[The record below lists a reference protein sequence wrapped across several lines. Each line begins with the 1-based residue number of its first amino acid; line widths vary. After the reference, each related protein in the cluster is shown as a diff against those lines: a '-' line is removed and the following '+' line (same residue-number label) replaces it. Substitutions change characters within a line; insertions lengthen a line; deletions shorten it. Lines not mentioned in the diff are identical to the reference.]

1 MSRLKYALI
10 GHGRRGAAHL
20 STVQVLKDTFHVVA
34 VCDAHRDSAEAGAAK
49 PGVNAYTDVRKL
61 IDEEH
66 PDVCD
71 VVVPAPLHHIVSCY
85 LSRCGISHNVETPLA
100 PTLGLMDMMIA
111 EATENGVTL
120 QTSENFPF
128 VPVEQFVC
136 KLINADVIGK
146 VHKCYRLFSTTGYHG
161 LAAIRCRMD
170 AGSVFSSSRAF
181 QSRKSIAPIAVSSI
195 GHTMPV
201 VPYVDRAK
209 RDFNSETL
217 EFYAV
222 DFDNGGLGIAMVGN
236 KNGCLGRNKLVGFE
250 TCGERGT
257 IITNG
262 NQGASGGETVN
273 VCTDEDIT
281 QRAGKAQ
288 TYEFQRE
295 YSESGVLQRIFIE
308 LPTALGSTIEWV
320 NPYRHT
326 QISESGISL
335 ATMLDGLGRAVR
347 ENTQPLWTGEM
358 GRTDQEMVI
367 AAHRSIRMNRQ
378 PVQLPLSPNP
388 DEEAA
393 FDRNFEAQFGIHP
406 RADIEKALQVN
417 FKAR

>member
-20 STVQVLKDTFHVVA
+20 STVAALKDTFEIVA
-34 VCDAHRDSAEAGAAK
+34 VCDAHAESAESGAAK
-49 PGVNAYTDVRKL
+49 FGVEAYTDVRKM
-61 IDEEH
+61 IDETS

-71 VVVPAPLHHIVSCY
+71 VVVPMPLHHVVSCY
-85 LSRCGISHNVETPLA
+85 LSRRGISHNVETGLA
-100 PTLGLMDMMIA
+100 PTLGLMDMMIDDA
-111 EATENGVTL
+111 AENGVKL

-136 KLINADVIGK
+136 KLIKEGVIGN

-170 AGSVFSSSRAF
+170 A
-181 QSRKSIAPIAVSSI
+181 APKTVSSMA
-195 GHTMPV
+195 HAMPV
-201 VPYVDRAK
+201 APYIDRAK
-209 RDFNSETL
+209 REFNREGL

-222 DFDNGGLGIAMVGN
+222 DFDSGGIGIAMVGN

-273 VCTDEDIT
+273 VCTDEDLI
-281 QRAGKAQ
+281 QNAGRAQ

-295 YSESGVLQRIFIE
+295 YNEDKTLHRIFVE
-308 LPTALGSTIEWV
+308 LPASLGGTVTWV
-320 NPYRHT
+320 NPYQHT
-326 QISESGISL
+326 SISETGISL
-335 ATMLDGLGRAVR
+335 ATMLDGIARAVR
-347 ENTQPLWTGEM
+347 DDTQPLWTGDM
-358 GRTDQEMVI
+358 GRADQEMVI
-367 AAHRSIRMNRQ
+367 AAHRSIQMNRQ
-378 PVQLPLSPNP
+378 PIQLPLEP
-388 DEEAA
+388 DPAEEEA
-393 FDRNFEAQFGIHP
+393 FDRDFEVQFGVHP
-406 RADIEKALQVN
+406 REDIEKALQVN

>member
-10 GHGRRGAAHL
+10 GHGRRGAGHL
-20 STVQVLKDTFHVVA
+20 STAATLKDTFEIVA
-34 VCDAHRDSAEAGAAK
+34 VCDAHRESAEAGAARLNIGLQASPK
-49 PGVNAYTDVRKL
+49 FGVKAYTDVRKMV
-61 IDEEH
+61 DEIS

-71 VVVPAPLHHIVSCY
+71 VVVPIQLHHIISCY
-85 LSRCGISHNVETPLA
+85 LSRRGIPHNVETGLA
-100 PTLGLMDMMIA
+100 PTLGLMDMMITDAA
-111 EATENGVTL
+111 ENNVKL

-136 KLINADVIGK
+136 KLIQEGVIGN

-170 AGSVFSSSRAF
+170 ANPRS
-181 QSRKSIAPIAVSSI
+181 VSSI

-201 VPYVDRAK
+201 TPYVDRAK
-209 RDFNSETL
+209 RDFNRENL

-250 TCGERGT
+250 VCGERGT

-262 NQGASGGETVN
+262 NQSATGGETVN
-273 VCTDEDIT
+273 VCTDEDLLNG
-281 QRAGKAQ
+281 GKAQ

-295 YSESGVLQRIFIE
+295 YSDSGTLRRIFVE
-308 LPTALGSTIEWV
+308 LPASLGGTVEWV
-320 NPYRHT
+320 NPYHGT
-326 QISESGISL
+326 NIAESGISL
-335 ATMLDGLGRAVR
+335 ATMLDGIARAVR
-347 ENTQPLWTGEM
+347 EDTQPLWTGKM
-358 GRTDQEMVI
+358 GRADQEMVI
-367 AAHRSIRMNRQ
+367 AAHRSIQMNRQ
-378 PVQLPLSPNP
+378 PVELPLEADSA
-388 DEEAA
+388 EEEA
-393 FDRNFEAQFGIHP
+393 FDRNFETQFGVHP
-406 RADIEKALQVN
+406 REDIEKALQVN

>member
-10 GHGRRGAAHL
+10 GHGRRGAGHL
-20 STVQVLKDTFHVVA
+20 STAATLKNSFEVVA
-34 VCDAHRDSAEAGAAK
+34 VCDAHQESAEAGAAK
-49 PGVNAYTDVRKL
+49 VGTKAYTDVRKML
-61 IDEEH
+61 DETS

-71 VVVPAPLHHIVSCY
+71 VVVPMPLHHVVSCY
-85 LSRCGISHNVETPLA
+85 LSRCGISHNVETGLA

-111 EATENGVTL
+111 DAAENEVKL

-136 KLINADVIGK
+136 KLIKEGVIGD

-161 LAAIRCRMD
+161 LAAIRYRMD
-170 AGSVFSSSRAF
+170 AVPT
-181 QSRKSIAPIAVSSI
+181 KVSSI

-201 VPYVDRAK
+201 ASYVDRAK
-209 RDFNSETL
+209 RDHNRENL

-262 NQGASGGETVN
+262 NQGATGDETVN
-273 VCTDEDIT
+273 VCTDEDLLNGG
-281 QRAGKAQ
+281 RAQ

-295 YSESGVLQRIFIE
+295 YNEDKTLRRIFVE
-308 LPTALGSTIEWV
+308 LPASLGGTVEWV
-320 NPYRHT
+320 NPYQRT
-326 QISESGISL
+326 TISETGISL
-335 ATMLDGLGRAVR
+335 ATMLDGIARAVR
-347 ENTQPLWTGEM
+347 EDTQPLWTGEM
-358 GRTDQEMVI
+358 GRADQEMVI
-367 AAHRSIRMNRQ
+367 AAHRSIRTNRQ
-378 PVQLPLSPNP
+378 PIQLPLEP
-388 DEEAA
+388 DPAEEEA
-393 FDRNFEAQFGIHP
+393 FDRDFEAQFGVHP
-406 RADIEKALQVN
+406 RENIEKALQVN

>member
-20 STVQVLKDTFHVVA
+20 STAATLKDTFDIVA
-34 VCDAHRDSAEAGAAK
+34 VCDAHSESAEAGAAK
-49 PGVNAYTDVRKL
+49 LGVKAYTDVRKMV
-61 IDEEH
+61 DEIS

-71 VVVPAPLHHIVSCY
+71 VVVPMQLHHVVSCY
-85 LSRCGISHNVETPLA
+85 LSRCGIPHNVETGLA

-111 EATENGVTL
+111 DAAENGVKL

-136 KLINADVIGK
+136 KLIKDGIIGNI
-146 VHKCYRLFSTTGYHG
+146 HKCYRLFSTTGYHG

-170 AGSVFSSSRAF
+170 A
-181 QSRKSIAPIAVSSI
+181 APKMVSSI

-201 VPYVDRAK
+201 TPYVDRAK
-209 RDFNSETL
+209 RDFNRENL
-217 EFYAV
+217 EFYAI

-262 NQGASGGETVN
+262 NQGATGGETAN
-273 VCTDEDIT
+273 VCTDEDLLNGG
-281 QRAGKAQ
+281 RAQ

-295 YSESGVLQRIFIE
+295 YSDSGTLQRIFVE
-308 LPTALGSTIEWV
+308 LPASLGGTVAWV
-320 NPYRHT
+320 NPYRQT
-326 QISESGISL
+326 DISETGISL
-335 ATMLDGLGRAVR
+335 ATMLDGIARAVR
-347 ENTQPLWTGEM
+347 EDTQPLWTGEM
-358 GRTDQEMVI
+358 GRADQEMVI
-367 AAHRSIRMNRQ
+367 AAHRSIRTNRQ
-378 PVQLPLSPNP
+378 PIELPLEP
-388 DEEAA
+388 DPAEEDA
-393 FDRNFEAQFGIHP
+393 FDRDFEAQFGVHP
-406 RADIEKALQVN
+406 REDIEKALEVN

>member
-10 GHGRRGAAHL
+10 GHGRRGAGHL
-20 STVQVLKDTFHVVA
+20 STAATLKDTFDIVA
-34 VCDAHRDSAEAGAAK
+34 VCDAHLESAEAGAAK
-49 PGVNAYTDVRKL
+49 AGTKAYTDVQKML
-61 IDEEH
+61 DETS

-71 VVVPAPLHHIVSCY
+71 VVVPVQLHHIVSCY
-85 LSRCGISHNVETPLA
+85 LSRCGISHNVETGLA

-111 EATENGVTL
+111 DAAENEVKL

-136 KLINADVIGK
+136 KLIKEGVIGN
-146 VHKCYRLFSTTGYHG
+146 VHKCHRLFSTTGYHG

-170 AGSVFSSSRAF
+170 ANP
-181 QSRKSIAPIAVSSI
+181 KAVSSI

-201 VPYVDRAK
+201 TPYVDRAK
-209 RDFNSETL
+209 RDFNRENL
-217 EFYAV
+217 EFYAI

-262 NQGASGGETVN
+262 NQGATGGETVN
-273 VCTDEDIT
+273 VCTDEDLLNGG
-281 QRAGKAQ
+281 RAQ

-295 YSESGVLQRIFIE
+295 YSDSGTLQRILVE
-308 LPTALGSTIEWV
+308 LPASLGGTVAWV
-320 NPYRHT
+320 NPYRQT
-326 QISESGISL
+326 DISETGISL
-335 ATMLDGLGRAVR
+335 ATMLDGIARAVR
-347 ENTQPLWTGEM
+347 EDTQPLWTGEM
-358 GRTDQEMVI
+358 GRADQEMVI
-367 AAHRSIRMNRQ
+367 AAHRSIRTHRQ
-378 PVQLPLSPNP
+378 PIQLPLEPNP
-388 DEEAA
+388 AEEDA
-393 FDRNFEAQFGIHP
+393 FDRDFEAQFGVHP
-406 RADIEKALQVN
+406 REDIEKALQVN

>member
-10 GHGRRGAAHL
+10 GHGRRGAGHL
-20 STVQVLKDTFHVVA
+20 STAATLKDTFDIVA
-34 VCDAHRDSAEAGAAK
+34 VCDAHPESAEAGAARF
-49 PGVNAYTDVRKL
+49 GVKAYTDVRKMV
-61 IDEEH
+61 DEIS

-71 VVVPAPLHHIVSCY
+71 VVVPMQLHHIVSCY
-85 LSRCGISHNVETPLA
+85 LSQCGIPHNVETGLA

-111 EATENGVTL
+111 DAAENEVKL

-136 KLINADVIGK
+136 KLIKEGVIGNI
-146 VHKCYRLFSTTGYHG
+146 HKCYRLFSTTGYHG

-170 AGSVFSSSRAF
+170 A
-181 QSRKSIAPIAVSSI
+181 APKMVSSI

-201 VPYVDRAK
+201 RPYVDRAK
-209 RDFNSETL
+209 RDFNRENL
-217 EFYAV
+217 EFYAI

-262 NQGASGGETVN
+262 NQGATGGETVN
-273 VCTDEDIT
+273 VCTDEDLLNGG
-281 QRAGKAQ
+281 RAQ

-295 YSESGVLQRIFIE
+295 YSDNGTLQRIFVE
-308 LPTALGSTIEWV
+308 LPASLGGTVAWV
-320 NPYRHT
+320 NPYRQT
-326 QISESGISL
+326 DISETGISL
-335 ATMLDGLGRAVR
+335 ATMLDGIARAVR
-347 ENTQPLWTGEM
+347 EDTQPLWTGGM
-358 GRTDQEMVI
+358 GRADQEMVI
-367 AAHRSIRMNRQ
+367 AAHRSIQTNRQ
-378 PVQLPLSPNP
+378 PIELPLEP
-388 DEEAA
+388 DPAEEDA
-393 FDRNFEAQFGIHP
+393 FDRDFEAQFGVHP
-406 RADIEKALQVN
+406 REDIEKALEVN

>member
-10 GHGRRGAAHL
+10 GHGRRGSAHL
-20 STVQVLKDTFHVVA
+20 STAAALKDTFEVVA
-34 VCDAHRDSAEAGAAK
+34 VCDAHQKSAEAGAARF
-49 PGVNAYTDVRKL
+49 GVKAYTDVRKL
-61 IDEEH
+61 VDEMS

-111 EATENGVTL
+111 DAAENGVKL

-136 KLINADVIGK
+136 KLIQEDVIGK

-161 LAAIRCRMD
+161 LAAIRCRMN
-170 AGSVFSSSRAF
+170 A
-181 QSRKSIAPIAVSSI
+181 APTKVSSI

-201 VPYVDRAK
+201 VPYIDRAK
-209 RDFNSETL
+209 RDYNREGL

-273 VCTDEDIT
+273 VCTDEDINL
-281 QRAGKAQ
+281 RAGKAQ

-295 YSESGVLQRIFIE
+295 YSENKILQRIFVE
-308 LPTALGSTIEWV
+308 LPPSIGGTIEWH
-320 NPYRHT
+320 NPYQDT
-326 QISESGISL
+326 QISEGSISL
-335 ATMLDGLGRAVR
+335 ATMLNGIGRAVR
-347 ENTQPLWTGEM
+347 ENTQSLWTGEM
-358 GRTDQEMVI
+358 GRADQEMVI
-367 AAHRSIRMNRQ
+367 AAHRSVRMNRQ
-378 PVQLPLSPNP
+378 PIQLPLSSDP

-393 FDRNFEAQFGIHP
+393 FDRNFEEQYGIHP
-406 RADIEKALQVN
+406 REDIEKALQVN

>member
-10 GHGRRGAAHL
+10 GHGRRGSAHL
-20 STVQVLKDTFHVVA
+20 STAAALKDTFEIVA
-34 VCDAHRDSAEAGAAK
+34 VCDAHQESAEAGATRL
-49 PGVNAYTDVRKL
+49 GVKAYTDVRKL
-61 IDEEH
+61 VDEMS

-71 VVVPAPLHHIVSCY
+71 VVVPVPLHHIVSCY

-111 EATENGVTL
+111 DAAENGVKL

-136 KLINADVIGK
+136 KLIQEDVIGK

-161 LAAIRCRMD
+161 LAAIRCRMN
-170 AGSVFSSSRAF
+170 A
-181 QSRKSIAPIAVSSI
+181 APITVSSI
-195 GHTMPV
+195 GHSMPV

-209 RDFNSETL
+209 RDYNREGL

-273 VCTDEDIT
+273 VCTDEDIS
-281 QRAGKAQ
+281 QRGGKAQ

-295 YSESGVLQRIFIE
+295 YGEDKVLQRIFVE
-308 LPTALGSTIEWV
+308 LPPSIGGTIEWR
-320 NPYRHT
+320 NPYQDT
-326 QISESGISL
+326 QISEGGISL
-335 ATMLDGLGRAVR
+335 ATMLDGIGRAVR
-347 ENTQPLWTGEM
+347 DDTQPLWTGEM
-358 GRTDQEMVI
+358 GRADQEMVI
-367 AAHRSIRMNRQ
+367 AAHRSVHKNRQ
-378 PVQLPLSPNP
+378 PIQLPLSSDP

-393 FDRNFEAQFGIHP
+393 FDRNFEEQYGIHP
-406 RADIEKALQVN
+406 REDIEKALQVN

>member
-10 GHGRRGAAHL
+10 GHGRRGAGHL
-20 STVQVLKDTFHVVA
+20 STAATLKDTFDIVA
-34 VCDAHRDSAEAGAAK
+34 VCDAHQASAEAGAAK
-49 PGVNAYTDVRKL
+49 VGTKAYTDVRKMV
-61 IDEEH
+61 DETS

-71 VVVPAPLHHIVSCY
+71 VVVPVSLHHIVSCY
-85 LSRCGISHNVETPLA
+85 LSRRGISHNVETGLA

-111 EATENGVTL
+111 DAAENEVKL

-136 KLINADVIGK
+136 KLIKEGVIGN
-146 VHKCYRLFSTTGYHG
+146 VHKCHRLFSTTGYHG

-170 AGSVFSSSRAF
+170 A
-181 QSRKSIAPIAVSSI
+181 APKTVSSI

-201 VPYVDRAK
+201 IPYVDRAK
-209 RDFNSETL
+209 RDFNRENL
-217 EFYAV
+217 EFYAI

-262 NQGASGGETVN
+262 NQGATGGETVN
-273 VCTDEDIT
+273 VCTDEDL
-281 QRAGKAQ
+281 RNGGRAQ

-295 YSESGVLQRIFIE
+295 YSDSGTLQRIFVE
-308 LPTALGSTIEWV
+308 LPASLGGTVAWV
-320 NPYRHT
+320 NPYRET
-326 QISESGISL
+326 DISETGISL
-335 ATMLDGLGRAVR
+335 ATMLDGIARAVR
-347 ENTQPLWTGEM
+347 EDTQPLWTGEM
-358 GRTDQEMVI
+358 GRADQEMVI
-367 AAHRSIRMNRQ
+367 AAHRSIRTNRQ
-378 PVQLPLSPNP
+378 PIQLPLEP
-388 DEEAA
+388 DPAEEDA
-393 FDRNFEAQFGIHP
+393 FDRDFEAQFGVHP
-406 RADIEKALQVN
+406 REDIEKALQVN

>member
-20 STVQVLKDTFHVVA
+20 STAATLKDTFDIVA
-34 VCDAHRDSAEAGAAK
+34 VCDAHPESAEAGAAK
-49 PGVNAYTDVRKL
+49 VGVKAYTDVRKMV
-61 IDEEH
+61 DEVSPE
-66 PDVCD
+66 VCD
-71 VVVPAPLHHIVSCY
+71 VVVPAPLHHTVSCY
-85 LSRCGISHNVETPLA
+85 LSRRGIPHNVETGLA

-111 EATENGVTL
+111 DAAENGVKL

-136 KLINADVIGK
+136 TLIKEGVIGN

-170 AGSVFSSSRAF
+170 A
-181 QSRKSIAPIAVSSI
+181 APKMVSSI

-201 VPYVDRAK
+201 TPYVDRAK
-209 RDFNSETL
+209 RDFNRENL
-217 EFYAV
+217 EFYAI
-222 DFDNGGLGIAMVGN
+222 DFENGGIGIAMVGN

-262 NQGASGGETVN
+262 NQGATGGETVN
-273 VCTDEDIT
+273 VCTDEELT
-281 QRAGKAQ
+281 QHAGRAQ

-295 YSESGVLQRIFIE
+295 YSEDKTLHRIFVE
-308 LPTALGSTIEWV
+308 LPASLGGTVEWV

-326 QISESGISL
+326 SISETGISL
-335 ATMLDGLGRAVR
+335 ATMLDGIARAVR
-347 ENTQPLWTGEM
+347 EDIQPLWTGQM
-358 GRTDQEMVI
+358 GRADQEMVI
-367 AAHRSIRMNRQ
+367 AAHRSIRTNRQ
-378 PVQLPLSPNP
+378 PIQLPLEP
-388 DEEAA
+388 DPAEEDA
-393 FDRNFEAQFGIHP
+393 FDRDFEAQFGIHP
-406 RADIEKALQVN
+406 REDIEKALEVN

>member
-20 STVQVLKDTFHVVA
+20 STAATLKDTFEVVA
-34 VCDAHRDSAEAGAAK
+34 VCDAHPESAEAGAAK
-49 PGVNAYTDVRKL
+49 LGVKAYTDVRKMV
-61 IDEEH
+61 DEIS

-71 VVVPAPLHHIVSCY
+71 VVVPVQLHHIVSCY
-85 LSRCGISHNVETPLA
+85 LSRRGISHNVETGLA
-100 PTLGLMDMMIA
+100 PTLGLMDMMITDAA
-111 EATENGVTL
+111 ENNVKL

-136 KLINADVIGK
+136 KLIQERVIGN

-161 LAAIRCRMD
+161 LAAIRCRME
-170 AGSVFSSSRAF
+170 ANP
-181 QSRKSIAPIAVSSI
+181 KSVSSI

-201 VPYVDRAK
+201 IPYVDRAK
-209 RDFNSETL
+209 RDFNRENL
-217 EFYAV
+217 EFYAI

-262 NQGASGGETVN
+262 NQGATGGETVN
-273 VCTDEDIT
+273 VCTDEDLLN
-281 QRAGKAQ
+281 RGRAQ

-295 YSESGVLQRIFIE
+295 YSENRMLRRIFVE
-308 LPTALGSTIEWV
+308 LPASLGGTVEWV
-320 NPYRHT
+320 NPYHGT
-326 QISESGISL
+326 NIAENGISL
-335 ATMLDGLGRAVR
+335 ATMLDGIARAVR
-347 ENTQPLWTGEM
+347 EDIQPLWTGEM
-358 GRTDQEMVI
+358 GRADQEMVI
-367 AAHRSIRMNRQ
+367 AAHRSIHINRQ
-378 PVQLPLSPNP
+378 PVGLPLEADPA
-388 DEEAA
+388 EEEA
-393 FDRNFEAQFGIHP
+393 FDRNFEAQFGVHP
-406 RADIEKALQVN
+406 REDIEKALHVN

>member
-1 MSRLKYALI
+1 MLKYVLI

-20 STVQVLKDTFHVVA
+20 ATAAALKDTFEIVA
-34 VCDAHRDSAEAGAAK
+34 VCDAHRESAEAGAAK
-49 PGVNAYTDVRKL
+49 IGVPAYTDVRKL
-61 IDEEH
+61 IDEIA

-85 LSRCGISHNVETPLA
+85 LSRRGISHNVETGLA

-111 EATENGVTL
+111 DAAENGVKL

-136 KLINADVIGK
+136 KLINEGVIGK

-161 LAAIRCRMD
+161 LAAIRCRMN
-170 AGSVFSSSRAF
+170 AT
-181 QSRKSIAPIAVSSI
+181 PIAVSSI
-195 GHTMPV
+195 SHSMPV

-209 RDFNSETL
+209 RDFQSERL

-236 KNGCLGRNKLVGFE
+236 KNGCLGRNHLVGFE

-273 VCTDEDIT
+273 VCTDEDISE
-281 QRAGKAQ
+281 RAGKAQ
-288 TYEFQRE
+288 TYAFQRE
-295 YSESGVLQRIFIE
+295 YSASGALQRIFVE
-308 LPTALGSTIEWV
+308 LPASLGGTVEWC

-326 QISESGISL
+326 DISEGGISL
-335 ATMLDGLGRAVR
+335 ATMLDGIATAVR
-347 ENTQPLWTGEM
+347 EETQPLWTGEM
-358 GRTDQEMVI
+358 GRADQGMVI
-367 AAHRSIRMNRQ
+367 AAHRSSRDNRQ
-378 PVQLPLSPNP
+378 PVPLPLSAEPAE
-388 DEEAA
+388 EEA
-393 FDRNFEAQFGIHP
+393 FDKDFTQRFGVHP
-406 RADIEKALQVN
+406 REDIEKALAVN

>member
-20 STVQVLKDTFHVVA
+20 TTAATLKDTFDVVA
-34 VCDAHRDSAEAGAAK
+34 VCDAHSASAEAGAAK
-49 PGVNAYTDVRKL
+49 LGVKAYTDVRKL
-61 IDEEH
+61 VDEMA

-85 LSRCGISHNVETPLA
+85 LSRCGISHNVETGLA

-111 EATENGVTL
+111 DAAENGAKL

-128 VPVEQFVC
+128 VPVEQFVG
-136 KLINADVIGK
+136 KLIQEGVIGK

-170 AGSVFSSSRAF
+170 A
-181 QSRKSIAPIAVSSI
+181 APKTVSSI
-195 GHTMPV
+195 GHTMSV
-201 VPYVDRAK
+201 TPYVDRAK
-209 RDFNSETL
+209 RDFNSENL

-295 YSESGVLQRIFIE
+295 YSENGALQRIFVE
-308 LPTALGSTIEWV
+308 LPTSLGGTVEWV

-326 QISESGISL
+326 QISEGGISL
-335 ATMLDGLGRAVR
+335 ATMLDGIGRAVR
-347 ENTQPLWTGEM
+347 DDTQLLWTGEM
-358 GRTDQEMVI
+358 GRADQEMVI

-378 PVQLPLSPNP
+378 PIQLPLSPDP

-393 FDRNFEAQFGIHP
+393 FDRNFESQFGVHP
-406 RADIEKALQVN
+406 RADIEKALHVN

>member
-10 GHGRRGAAHL
+10 GHGRRGSAHL
-20 STVQVLKDTFHVVA
+20 STAAALKDTFEVVG
-34 VCDAHRDSAEAGAAK
+34 VCDAHQESAEAGAARF
-49 PGVNAYTDVRKL
+49 GVKAYTDVRKL
-61 IDEEH
+61 VDEMS

-111 EATENGVTL
+111 DAAENGVKL

-136 KLINADVIGK
+136 KLIQEDVIGK

-161 LAAIRCRMD
+161 LASIRCRMN
-170 AGSVFSSSRAF
+170 AV
-181 QSRKSIAPIAVSSI
+181 PTNVSSI
-195 GHTMPV
+195 GHSMPI

-209 RDFNSETL
+209 RDYNREGL

-273 VCTDEDIT
+273 VCTDEDINL
-281 QRAGKAQ
+281 RAGKAQ

-295 YSESGVLQRIFIE
+295 YSENKILQRIFVE
-308 LPTALGSTIEWV
+308 LPPSIGGTIEWH
-320 NPYRHT
+320 NPYQDT
-326 QISESGISL
+326 QISEGGISL
-335 ATMLDGLGRAVR
+335 ATMLDGIGRAVR

-358 GRTDQEMVI
+358 GRADQEMVI
-367 AAHRSIRMNRQ
+367 AAHRSVHKNRQ
-378 PVQLPLSPNP
+378 PIQLPLQPDP

-393 FDRNFEAQFGIHP
+393 FDKNFEEQYGIHP
-406 RADIEKALQVN
+406 REDIEKALQVN

>member
-10 GHGRRGAAHL
+10 GHGRRGAGHL
-20 STVQVLKDTFHVVA
+20 STAATLKDSFEVVA
-34 VCDAHRDSAEAGAAK
+34 VCDAHQESAEAGAAK
-49 PGVNAYTDVRKL
+49 VGTKAYTDVRKML
-61 IDEEH
+61 DETS

-71 VVVPAPLHHIVSCY
+71 VVVPVSLHHIVSCY
-85 LSRCGISHNVETPLA
+85 LSRRGISHNVETGLA

-111 EATENGVTL
+111 DAAENGVKL

-136 KLINADVIGK
+136 KLIKEGVIGN
-146 VHKCYRLFSTTGYHG
+146 VHKCHRLFSTTGYHG

-170 AGSVFSSSRAF
+170 ANP
-181 QSRKSIAPIAVSSI
+181 KAVSSI

-201 VPYVDRAK
+201 TPYVDRAK
-209 RDFNSETL
+209 RDFNRENL
-217 EFYAV
+217 EFYAI
-222 DFDNGGLGIAMVGN
+222 DFDDGGLGIAMVGN

-262 NQGASGGETVN
+262 NQGATGGETVN
-273 VCTDEDIT
+273 VCTDEDL
-281 QRAGKAQ
+281 RNGGRAQ

-295 YSESGVLQRIFIE
+295 YSDSGTLQRIFVE
-308 LPTALGSTIEWV
+308 LPASLGGTVAWV
-320 NPYRHT
+320 NPYRQT
-326 QISESGISL
+326 DISETGISL
-335 ATMLDGLGRAVR
+335 ATMLDGIARAVR
-347 ENTQPLWTGEM
+347 EDTQPLWTGEM
-358 GRTDQEMVI
+358 GRADQEMVI

-378 PVQLPLSPNP
+378 PIQLPLEP
-388 DEEAA
+388 DPAEEDA
-393 FDRNFEAQFGIHP
+393 FDRDFEAQFGVHP
-406 RADIEKALQVN
+406 REDIEKALQVN

>member
-10 GHGRRGAAHL
+10 GHGRRGAGHL
-20 STVQVLKDTFHVVA
+20 STAATLKDAFEVVA
-34 VCDAHRDSAEAGAAK
+34 VCDAHQESAEAGAAK
-49 PGVNAYTDVRKL
+49 AGTKAYTDVRKM
-61 IDEEH
+61 IDETS

-71 VVVPAPLHHIVSCY
+71 VVVPIQLHHTVSCY
-85 LSRCGISHNVETPLA
+85 LSRRGISHNVETGLA

-111 EATENGVTL
+111 DATENKVKL

-136 KLINADVIGK
+136 KLIQEDVIGN

-170 AGSVFSSSRAF
+170 ANPRS
-181 QSRKSIAPIAVSSI
+181 VSSI

-201 VPYVDRAK
+201 TPYVDRAK
-209 RDFNSETL
+209 RDFNRENL

-262 NQGASGGETVN
+262 NQGATGGETVN
-273 VCTDEDIT
+273 VCTDEDL
-281 QRAGKAQ
+281 RNGGKAQ
-288 TYEFQRE
+288 TYEFQRK
-295 YSESGVLQRIFIE
+295 YSENGILRRIFVE
-308 LPTALGSTIEWV
+308 LPASLGGTVEWI
-320 NPYRHT
+320 NPYHGT
-326 QISESGISL
+326 TIPESGISL
-335 ATMLDGLGRAVR
+335 ATMLDGIARAVR
-347 ENTQPLWTGEM
+347 EDTQPLWTGEM
-358 GRTDQEMVI
+358 GRADQEMVI
-367 AAHRSIRMNRQ
+367 AAHRSIQMNRQ
-378 PVQLPLSPNP
+378 PVELPLEADPA
-388 DEEAA
+388 EEEA
-393 FDRNFEAQFGIHP
+393 FDRNFEAQFGVHP
-406 RADIEKALQVN
+406 REDIEKALQVN